1 MTNYTNFL
9 NYFNKSKEFWIQ
21 YICIMPITLIHNYID
36 VSLSNILKYI
46 SAIEIKHRVGI
57 NMHTSKGLNIT
68 YIIQA
73 LFNA

>member
-1 MTNYTNFL
+1 MR
-9 NYFNKSKEFWIQ
+9 
-21 YICIMPITLIHNYID
+21 ITLIHNYTD
-36 VSLSNILKYI
+36 VPLSNILKYI
-46 SAIEIKHRVGI
+46 FAIEIKHRVEI